1 MEWRDKLSVE
11 FEICEITALEAD
23 ALMCPISIQLE
34 EYGKISQKVLRLGG
48 TGLAQELQKA
58 KAALPEGKMLLG
70 DSCVIELS
78 DECAI
83 GTYDHLILTALW
95 DRQSEY
101 TKNLFYNAYLT
112 AFRASIDRNLVSLV
126 VPAMGYDGNLPTSS
140 TALLQVINDLGAL
153 ANASD
158 FTLVDICVVSSN
170 ENHIEYLRS
179 HIEPAIYR

>member
-83 GTYDHLILTALW
+83 GTYDHLILTA
-95 DRQSEY
+95 
-101 TKNLFYNAYLT
+101 
-112 AFRASIDRNLVSLV
+112 FRAAIDRNLVSLV

-153 ANASD
+153 ANAGD